1 MDFSLFNVYNQIQKI
16 NVGGQIFTTTKQTLS
31 PISIALAWD
40 LPGFVKPMTDGDGN
54 IFIDRDGEMFGYI
67 LNFCRH
73 QKLILPE
80 DFSRFELLEKEAEY
94 YRLHTLVSEINRE
107 KSMKGMKQNQEYHY
121 IEVVEVRIGEIEN
134 EPTRIKTRLTGRKKD
149 ILDLPSNIVD
159 KKAAARLPD
168 YTMLRFDGLDKRIRI
183 TEFLSNTGLS
193 LETSDM
199 SSSCTSYEEGGKVV
213 MEQTFR
219 DRWKKLHNK

>member
-1 MDFSLFNVYNQIQKI
+1 MAFFHLDNQMQKI

-31 PISIALAWD
+31 PICIALGLD

-80 DFSRFELLEKEAEY
+80 DFSKFELLEKEAEY
-94 YRLHTLVSEINRE
+94 YELHTLVSEIKRR
-107 KSMKGMKQNQEYHY
+107 KQMKGMKLNQEYHY

-134 EPTRIKTRLTGRKKD
+134 EPSRIITRLTGRKGD
-149 ILDLPSNIVD
+149 ILALPSNIVD

-183 TEFLSNTGLS
+183 TEFLSNTGWS

-199 SSSCTSYEEGGKVV
+199 SSSCISYEEGVKVV